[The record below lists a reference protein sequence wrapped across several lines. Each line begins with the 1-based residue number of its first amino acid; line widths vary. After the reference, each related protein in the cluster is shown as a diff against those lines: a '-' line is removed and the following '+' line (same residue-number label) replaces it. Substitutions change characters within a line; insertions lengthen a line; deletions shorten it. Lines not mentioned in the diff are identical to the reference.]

1 MVMNRCVIAVSLV
14 CLLGMSTVAA
24 AQTGAGSLRGYIT
37 DEQGASIPGVT
48 VTARS
53 EVLIVPVSSV
63 TDAAGYYRLINLPPG
78 TYEVTAELTGFAPFK
93 RQDILL
99 RGGANFQVDM
109 TMKLASLSESI
120 TVSGESPMLEVNN
133 PSNVLNI
140 SGEFQREMPIQ
151 ARRNWSDFLE
161 ITPGV
166 HSRPFDDGS
175 GRMVYFGHSTE
186 HFAHVVQL
194 EGAIASN
201 YQDAQITYVAMGA
214 DMVSDTQVKTG
225 GVDASAPMGVGL
237 NINVITKSG
246 GNTFKGSGAFAYQ
259 PSGWNG
265 NNVNNCSASLSC
277 KPATSSAVGTP
288 TTAII
293 RQFDGGVGGPIQRDK
308 IWFFGSV
315 RRADL
320 EAGISRT
327 AVEVQRLRAFS
338 PNVELFNNSTKS
350 TQPYG
355 KVTMQAG
362 RHQVAAFVQQDRLN
376 ATGDRE
382 YNFSRTNVYSTGG
395 GLYGG
400 KVTSVWGQRMTTTVL
415 ASYNN
420 KGGSDASTFE
430 GWVDSGPTITIHREA
445 SLTGGRLIGSGRLV
459 SGGNFDDG
467 NGQALYSYL
476 PSSQITLRADFT
488 YFKDGLAGSHEF
500 QTGFFGA
507 PRSTYDTTSKYL
519 NGGFIQE
526 EQRQLDAT
534 DPSKGTI
541 PFHRRVASSLEV
553 NTRMARDRNFALYFQ
568 DNWKPT
574 PRLTANLGLRVDW
587 VRRYDKIFDVVR
599 ENAHILQPRLGFSY
613 LVTRN
618 AKNVLRGSYVRL
630 GEQMMGRDAVTLFG
644 GGTAAVGIVDTYDL
658 DSNGSFETSIATP
671 ARTGSLA
678 ASEFDPNLHQPYL
691 DEAILGYRMQ
701 LPYSI
706 GIDVA
711 GIHRIYSDM
720 YARIDINGFY
730 PSGPNQPFGGFGK
743 VDPNRGIVFQ
753 QTNNS
758 WSKLNYTA
766 LELTATK
773 NLSHGFQFM
782 AGINRQWQHMS
793 GDWNPTDPARFIQPS
808 AFANDKLLY
817 MPRGNNEDNSLPIA
831 TGTTVHTYG
840 PTWQKYRLNF
850 GGSWYAPYGVVLAA
864 SYTVE
869 AGPWTGPVV
878 IQLPVGDPQ
887 LAVFG
892 PSTVRSSTGVTQSN
906 PLSTRMRF
914 AFETRGDGQV
924 MAPAQKTLGLKAG
937 KKIDVGR
944 GNSVE
949 LAANIFN
956 IMNAGDYT
964 QYNYNGANEQ
974 FNPNYL
980 GMRNQQ
986 PARALQLTMVYRF

>member
-1 MVMNRCVIAVSLV
+1 MNRCVIAVSLV
-14 CLLGMSTVAA
+14 CVLGTSTIAA

-37 DEQGASIPGVT
+37 DEQGGALPGVT

-53 EVLIVPVSSV
+53 EVLIQPVSSV
-63 TDAAGYYRLINLPPG
+63 SDAAGYYRLINLPPG
-78 TYEVTAELTGFAPFK
+78 SYEVSAELAGFAMFK
-93 RQDILL
+93 RQDVLL
-99 RGGANFQVDM
+99 RAGANFQVDM
-109 TMKLASLSESI
+109 AMKLASLSETV

-259 PSGWNG
+259 PSSWNA
-265 NNVNNCSASLSC
+265 NNVANCSASASC
-277 KPATSSAVGTP
+277 KPATSTAVGTP

-293 RQFDGGVGGPIQRDK
+293 RQFDGGLGGPILRDK

-327 AVEVQRLRAFS
+327 ALEVQRLKAFFPS
-338 PNVELFNNSTKS
+338 AELFNNTTES

-355 KVTMQAG
+355 KVTMQSG
-362 RHQVAAFVQQDRLN
+362 GHQIAAFVQQDRLK

-395 GLYGG
+395 GLFGG
-400 KVTSVWGQRMTTTVL
+400 KVTSVWGQRMTTTFL

-420 KGGSDASTFE
+420 KGGSSPSTFSAWD
-430 GWVDSGPTITIHREA
+430 GTGPAITIHQLA
-445 SLTGGRLIGSGRLV
+445 SLTGGRMIGNGRLV

-467 NGQALYSYL
+467 NGQALYSYQ
-476 PSSQITLRADFT
+476 PSTQITLRADLT
-488 YFKDGLAGSHEF
+488 YFKDGMAGSHEF

-507 PRSTYDTTSKYL
+507 PRSTYDTTTLYL
-519 NGGFIQE
+519 NNGFIME
-526 EQRQLDAT
+526 EQRQVDAN

-541 PFHRRVASSLEV
+541 PFHRRFATPTELLV
-553 NTRMARDRNFALYFQ
+553 RQARDRNFAIYVQ

-574 PRLTANLGLRVDW
+574 PRLTANLGVRVDW
-587 VRRYDKIFDVVR
+587 VHRYDNIFNVVR
-599 ENAHILQPRLGFSY
+599 ENAHIVQPRLGFSY
-613 LVTRN
+613 LVTKN

-644 GGTAAVGIVDTYDL
+644 ATGAVGILDTYDV
-658 DSNGSFETSIATP
+658 DGNGSFETSINTP

-691 DEAILGYRMQ
+691 DEAILGYRLQ

-711 GIHRIYSDM
+711 GIHRIYSDT
-720 YARIDINGFY
+720 YARIDINGVY
-730 PSGPNQPFGGFGK
+730 PNGPNQPFGGFGK

-793 GDWNPTDPARFIQPS
+793 GDWNPTDPALFIQPG

-817 MPRGNNEDNSLPIA
+817 MPRGNNEENSLPIT

-864 SYTVE
+864 SYTIE

-878 IQLPVGDPQ
+878 MQLPEGDPQ
-887 LAVFG
+887 LAAFG
-892 PSTVRSSTGVTQSN
+892 PATVRSSTGVTQSN

-914 AFETRGDGQV
+914 AFATRGDGQV

-937 KKIDVGR
+937 KKINLGR

-956 IMNAGDYT
+956 LLNAGDYT

>member
-1 MVMNRCVIAVSLV
+1 MNRSVIAVSLV
-14 CLLGMSTVAA
+14 VVLGMSAEAA
-24 AQTGAGSLRGYIT
+24 AQTGAGSLRGYIK
-37 DEQGASIPGVT
+37 DEQGGALPGVT

-53 EVLIVPVSSV
+53 EVLIQPVSAV
-63 TDAAGYYRLINLPPG
+63 TDAEGYYRLINLAPG
-78 TYEVTAELTGFAPFK
+78 TYEVSADLAGFAAFK

-99 RGGANFQVDM
+99 RGGANFQVDI

-120 TVSGESPMLEVNN
+120 TVAGDSPMLEVSN

-214 DMVSDTQVKTG
+214 DMVADTQVKTG

-246 GNTFKGSGAFAYQ
+246 GNTFKGSGAYAYQ

-265 NNVNNCSASLSC
+265 NNVANCSPSASC

-293 RQFDGGVGGPIQRDK
+293 RQFDGGLGGPIQRDR

-327 AVEVQRLRAFS
+327 AVEVQRLKDFL
-338 PNVELFNNSTKS
+338 PNAELFNNTTES

-362 RHQVAAFVQQDRLN
+362 RHQVAAFVQQDRLK

-395 GLYGG
+395 GLFGG
-400 KVTSVWGQRMTTTVL
+400 KVTSVWGQRITTTFL

-420 KGGSDASTFE
+420 KGGSSPSTFE
-430 GWVDSGPTITIHREA
+430 GWNGNSGPAITIHQRA
-445 SLTGGRLIGSGRLV
+445 SLTGGRLIGNGRLV

-476 PSSQITLRADFT
+476 PSSQITLRADLT

-507 PRSTYDTTSKYL
+507 PRSTYDTTTLYL
-519 NGGFIQE
+519 NNGFIME
-526 EQRQLDAT
+526 ERRQVDLN

-541 PFHRRVASSLEV
+541 PFHRRYATPTELTV
-553 NTRMARDRNFALYFQ
+553 RMARDRNLAVYVQ

-574 PRLTANLGLRVDW
+574 PRLTANVGLRFDW

-599 ENAHILQPRLGFSY
+599 ENAHIIQPRLGFSY
-613 LVTRN
+613 LVTKD

-644 GGTAAVGIVDTYDL
+644 ATGAVGINDTYDL
-658 DSNGSFETSIATP
+658 DSDGTFETSIPTP

-678 ASEFDPNLHQPYL
+678 ASEFDPDLHQPYL
-691 DEAILGYRMQ
+691 DEAILGYRLQ

-711 GIHRIYSDM
+711 AIHRVYKDM
-720 YARIDINGFY
+720 YARVDINGFY

-743 VDPNRGIVFQ
+743 VDPGRGIVFQ

-758 WSKLNYTA
+758 WSELNYTA

-773 NLSHGFQFM
+773 NLSHGIQFM
-782 AGINRQWQHMS
+782 AGINRQWQEMT

-808 AFANDKLLY
+808 AFPNDKLLY
-817 MPRGNNEDNSLPIA
+817 MPRGNNEDNSLPIT

-850 GGSWYAPYGVVLAA
+850 GGSWFAPYGVVLAA
-864 SYTVE
+864 SYTIE

-878 IQLPVGDPQ
+878 TQLPEGDPQ

-892 PSTVRSSTGVTQSN
+892 PGTVRSSTGVTQSN
-906 PLSTRMRF
+906 PLATRMRF
-914 AFETRGDGQV
+914 AYATRGEGQV
-924 MAPAQKTLGLKAG
+924 MAPAQKTLGLKVG
-937 KKIDVGR
+937 KKVNLTQT
-944 GNSVE
+944 NSVE
-949 LAANIFN
+949 VAANIFN
-956 IMNAGDYT
+956 ILNAGDYT

-986 PARALQLTMVYRF
+986 PARALQMTVVYRF